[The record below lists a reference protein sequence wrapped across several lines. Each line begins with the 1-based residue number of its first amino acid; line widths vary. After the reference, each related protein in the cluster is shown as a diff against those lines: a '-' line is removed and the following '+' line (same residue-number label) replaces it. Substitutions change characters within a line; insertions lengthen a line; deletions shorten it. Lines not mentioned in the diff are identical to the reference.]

1 MNLRSGCALRRERAR
16 DGSSLLCRPVP
27 LVGTFATLTG
37 KRRDDLP
44 PVRQP
49 LPGGSPQGKGEV
61 VTPPGA
67 ATRKLPLFPFAGLN
81 LIRFHGSRINGLS
94 FASFDGQHSDKM
106 APV

>member
-1 MNLRSGCALRRERAR
+1 MDHPCSA
-16 DGSSLLCRPVP
+16 VP
-27 LVGTFATLTG
+27 SPLSGTFAALTG

-49 LPGGSPQGKGEV
+49 LPGGSPQGKGGSGYS
-61 VTPPGA
+61 PGA

>member
-16 DGSSLLCRPVP
+16 DGSSLLCRPIP

-49 LPGGSPQGKGEV
+49 LPGGPLKARGKWLLPRRGNSQ
-61 VTPPGA
+61 VTLVSL
-67 ATRKLPLFPFAGLN
+67 R
-81 LIRFHGSRINGLS
+81 RS
-94 FASFDGQHSDKM
+94 
-106 APV
+106 

>member
-44 PVRQP
+44 PVHQP
-49 LPGGSPQGKGEV
+49 LPGASPQGKEEMA
-61 VTPPGA
+61 TPPA
-67 ATRKLPLFPFAGLN
+67 RQLASYPCFPSQVLT
-81 LIRFHGSRINGLS
+81 
-94 FASFDGQHSDKM
+94 
-106 APV
+106 